1 MCVLVYWSYPATS
14 IQLNTN
20 GYVTFGGKYGKQPMP
35 LTHWDAYYQKMIA
48 VYWAN
53 TEPRCQGIQYRI
65 LKRSGATDEEMAY
78 FNNADSDVMHANVP
92 RMGTFEATT
101 LVVISFLDVKARG
114 SFPQCRTSPV
124 SVCTVLTNIYVT
136 FPLFPI
142 HRVSPTN

>member
-1 MCVLVYWSYPATS
+1 
-14 IQLNTN
+14 
-20 GYVTFGGKYGKQPMP
+20 MP

-114 SFPQCRTSPV
+114 SFPQCSGTSPV